1 MVAGPP
7 CFTKMKSSAEGVS
20 LLFPPA
26 IRHRRRIDLLCDGFR
41 EVELAGNHVAVADKN
56 LEVNMGRAAW
66 IPTGI
71 DRSEVHFSVSPDEL
85 SPPEERLTVC
95 RTGLL
100 ARKPK

>member
-56 LEVNMGRAAW
+56 LEVNMGRAACGCW
-66 IPTGI
+66 DSGKASLWHATPLPG
-71 DRSEVHFSVSPDEL
+71 RVSGVRRE
-85 SPPEERLTVC
+85 
-95 RTGLL
+95 
-100 ARKPK
+100 